1 MHLFAN
7 EHSPLPLEQQET
19 PQSAP
24 PKTRTISPQPAAP
37 ETGTSAPIPQTATAS
52 TETPVPPPAQR
63 ESLPSRHHVRAVDA
77 ANALVCHT
85 PRTPVAKD
93 CHKPAAAEN
102 APESSAPISLQ
113 CSTSDQP
120 QSPYA
125 AYP

>member
-7 EHSPLPLEQQET
+7 KHPPLPLEQQET

-63 ESLPSRHHVRAVDA
+63 ESLPSRHHVTAADA
-77 ANALVCHT
+77 ANALFCHT
-85 PRTPVAKD
+85 PRSPGAKVYT
-93 CHKPAAAEN
+93 KPGAA
-102 APESSAPISLQ
+102 
-113 CSTSDQP
+113 
-120 QSPYA
+120 
-125 AYP
+125 